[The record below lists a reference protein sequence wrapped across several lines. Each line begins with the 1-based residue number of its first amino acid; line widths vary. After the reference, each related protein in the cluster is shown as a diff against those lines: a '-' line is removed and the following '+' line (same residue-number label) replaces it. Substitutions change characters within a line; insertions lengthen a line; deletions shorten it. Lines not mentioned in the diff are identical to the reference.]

1 VVVAATGGLLW
12 CSCAGDSRAVVG
24 LRCGGVRR
32 LSVDHTTQVPEEVA
46 RVRAAGGTVEWGR
59 LGGCLP
65 MTRGLGNFGLESEG
79 FACLPDVAA
88 VPWREVDFLVVASD
102 GLWDVLE
109 DEKCCVLVRE
119 LGRTAASLG
128 KTAELLA
135 RHARALGSCDDVA
148 VVVAY
153 FPCDGNFLQD
163 GMCGMVAG
171 ATAGA

>member
-46 RVRAAGGTVEWGR
+46 RVRAAGGSVEWGR

>member
-1 VVVAATGGLLW
+1 MVVAATGGLLW

-46 RVRAAGGTVEWGR
+46 RVRAAGGSVEWGR